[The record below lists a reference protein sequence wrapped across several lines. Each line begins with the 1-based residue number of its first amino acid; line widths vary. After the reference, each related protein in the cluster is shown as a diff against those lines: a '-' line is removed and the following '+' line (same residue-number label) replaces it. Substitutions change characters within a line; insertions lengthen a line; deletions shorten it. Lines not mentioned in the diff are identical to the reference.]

1 MKVSSNDGGWLEYP
15 CSYQAY
21 HSPNFH
27 FHECDLR
34 QEYFC
39 AFLNLRGPFLRHLK
53 LTNCLITLPT
63 FQSIMINCENL
74 EYLEI
79 IGVPRTL
86 TVCESIFPVPIQLR
100 RLTRLKTLSLKAHE
114 PTNDHWKY
122 EYNLKPGFLQ
132 DLLEHAENLER
143 VFLINWSG
151 RTVNYFVNIINK
163 HSRYRKFEEFHAMEI
178 RPVIKS
184 VDLIPLCVRTAHV
197 NLKKLTISP
206 LTPYQKH
213 DFGIMVIRGILRNHR
228 LTLRELNLSHC
239 PVTSAIFR
247 LPLPHLRILTAIRTN
262 ISSPVLFQHL
272 TPKLEKAVFNRNP
285 DSPKGPVRRLLGTF
299 NIICRRLPPSCLSFE
314 NYISRRF
321 KELHYSFGNS
331 EINDNRGDV
340 YTCKSVI
347 KGFDACTTFDFVS
360 LVLFIMAIILLF
372 IFGLS
377 AMFRAYAPVI
387 FMLCVAFLFGWETYD
402 CVNNGRHKASSSNK
416 HRRNEQL
423 YYF

>member
-1 MKVSSNDGGWLEYP
+1 MKVSNNNGSWLQFP
-15 CSYQAY
+15 SLYQTY

-34 QEYFC
+34 QEC
-39 AFLNLRGPFLRHLK
+39 IREFLHLRGPFLRHLK

-74 EYLEI
+74 ECLEI
-79 IGVPRTL
+79 KGVPRTL
-86 TVCESIFPVPIQLR
+86 TVCENIFPVPVQLR

-114 PTNDHWKY
+114 PTNNLMQY

-143 VFLINWSG
+143 VYLINWSG

-163 HSRYRKFEEFHAMEI
+163 HSRYRKFEEFHALEI

-213 DFGIMVIRGILRNHR
+213 DFGLMVIRGILRNHR
-228 LTLRELNLSHC
+228 LTLTELNISHS

-247 LPLPHLRILTAIRTN
+247 LPLPNLRILTAVGTN
-262 ISSPVLFQHL
+262 ISSTVLFQHL
-272 TPKLEKAVFNRNP
+272 TPKLEKAVFDRNP
-285 DSPKGPVRRLLGTF
+285 DSPRGTVGRLLRTY
-299 NIICRRLPPSCLSFE
+299 NIISRLPSSCLSFE
-314 NYISRRF
+314 NYITKRL
-321 KELHYSFGNS
+321 KGLHYYGYGGNDKKG
-331 EINDNRGDV
+331 EDC
-340 YTCKSVI
+340 YCKSVI

-360 LVLFIMAIILLF
+360 IVLFIMALILLF

-377 AMFRAYAPVI
+377 AMFRVYAPVI
-387 FMLCVAFLFGWETYD
+387 FALCIAFLFGWETYD
-402 CVNNGRHKASSSNK
+402 CVNNGRHKADTSQK
-416 HRRNEQL
+416 DVQQDRP